1 MEAARGLRGWRRLA
15 IGGAAVTYLLVAL
28 GGIVRIT
35 GSGMGCGDDWPLCN
49 GALVPPMD
57 LPTFIEYSHRLVA
70 AAVAVLV
77 VALGVLAWRSRPD
90 ASWQPRRRIA
100 AWAVVL
106 LVVQIL
112 LGAITVWLELP
123 PSLVVLHLGTGMAL
137 LGVLVGASC
146 QGVAPQRLGGRSSDG
161 AARLAWGATVLGV
174 VVVLAGAL
182 VANLGAAPACQGFP
196 LCNGELLPGRDWRIE
211 LHWFHRMLAYVFAL
225 GTISLPILA
234 ARRRSWDGAARASAW
249 VVVVAAFGQ
258 VAVAAAMVWALLPDG
273 LRALHVALG
282 AAVFAALVA
291 HAWVVDYPAPQRA

>member
-1 MEAARGLRGWRRLA
+1 MRGWRRLA
-15 IGGAAVTYLLVAL
+15 IGAAVVTYLLVTL

-49 GALVPPMD
+49 GALVPVMD

-77 VALGVLAWRSRPD
+77 AAMGLVAWRSRSD
-90 ASWQPRRRIA
+90 A
-100 AWAVVL
+100 AWQSQRRVAVWAVSL

-123 PSLVVLHLGTGMAL
+123 PPSVVLHLGTGMAL
-137 LGVLVGASC
+137 LGVLVAGAC
-146 QGVAPQRLGGRSSDG
+146 QGVAPHRLGNRSSDL
-161 AARLAWGATVLGV
+161 ASRLAWGMTVLGL
-174 VVVLAGAL
+174 VVVLVGAL

-211 LHWFHRMLAYVFAL
+211 LHWFHRTLAYLFAL
-225 GTISLPILA
+225 GTLSLPIVA
-234 ARRRSWDGAARASAW
+234 ARRRSGDAATRAGGR
-249 VVVVAAFGQ
+249 VVVVTALGQ
-258 VAVAAAMVWALLPDG
+258 VAVAAAMVLALLPDG

-291 HAWVVDYPAPQRA
+291 HAWLVAHPGQQAA